1 MKKVILL
8 VAAMALIA
16 TSVSAGPTAYI
27 GLFTDAGHSVCRQ
40 DIPAP
45 YVGFMVHVWVL
56 PSDNGMIC
64 SEFMLSYPA
73 WLLNIGTV
81 VNPAHSVALGDP
93 FTGVSICFAEC
104 NYDWTWLYQLSALP
118 TAAGVPGYAMVVP
131 HPTAGAVQ
139 AANCLPNYPLEPL
152 TLFNQLGLNQDCLI
166 GNEDTSWGAIKGM
179 YSE

>member
-16 TSVSAGPTAYI
+16 GSVNACDGPCI
-27 GLFTDAGHSVCRQ
+27 GLYVDGNHSIIQ
-40 DIPAP
+40 QTIPAP
-45 YVGFMVHVWVL
+45 YVGFTVWVWVK
-56 PSDNGMIC
+56 PTETGMIC
-64 SEFMLSYPA
+64 SEFMLQYPA

-93 FTGVSICFAEC
+93 FTGVSICFPTC
-104 NYDWTWLYQLSALP
+104 NDDWTWLYQLSALP
-118 TAAGVPGYAMVVP
+118 TAAGIPGYADVVP
-131 HPTAGAVQ
+131 HPSAGAIQ
-139 AANCLPNYPLEPL
+139 IANCLPNYPLEPL
-152 TLFNQLGLNQDCLI
+152 TVFNRLGLNQDGVI